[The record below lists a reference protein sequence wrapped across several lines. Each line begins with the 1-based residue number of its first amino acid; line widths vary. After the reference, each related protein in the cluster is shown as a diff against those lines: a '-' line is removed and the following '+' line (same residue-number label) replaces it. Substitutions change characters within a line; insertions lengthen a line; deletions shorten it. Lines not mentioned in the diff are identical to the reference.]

1 VAPWDTAVK
10 AGDAFGPSRW
20 VDVGQERVDRF
31 VAVTD
36 DAEWIQANRSRVA
49 GRHEGAGIVPGFLTL
64 SLLAGLWFEV
74 TEAEGHPL
82 TINYG
87 LNRVRFPAPLPVGS
101 RVRASFRVDELAPA
115 GDGEQALITATV
127 EADTVDRPVCVAEL
141 VFRFLS

>member
-1 VAPWDTAVK
+1 VK
-10 AGDAFGPSRW
+10 AGDEFGPSRW
-20 VDVGQERVDRF
+20 VDMGQERVDGF

-49 GRHEGAGIVPGFLTL
+49 EGRDSGAIVPGFLTL

-74 TEAEGHPL
+74 TEPEGHPL

-101 RVRASFRVDELAPA
+101 RVRASFHVEELAAVP
-115 GDGEQALITATV
+115 DGEQALITASV
-127 EADTVDRPVCVAEL
+127 EADGADKPVCVAEL
-141 VFRFLS
+141 VLRFHR